1 MTVVFVGF
9 VGRRSSSSVVG
20 RLQIVIMCIYMCKQ
34 YGTTTT
40 PKILSG
46 ALRIVLGFDL
56 FATHADAD
64 RTPDVGHERVL
75 QKAG

>member
-1 MTVVFVGF
+1 
-9 VGRRSSSSVVG
+9 
-20 RLQIVIMCIYMCKQ
+20 MCKQ

-46 ALRIVLGFDL
+46 ALRLVLGFDL